1 MSKSKKKRNN
11 QVKTNQRSDQNKPTY
26 ALSISE
32 IWDDIIIKEGYVK
45 LSDNPEIIAGVRR
58 IADLISSMT
67 IHLMTNTED
76 GDKRIVNELSKKID
90 IYPCK
95 TMTRKTWMDIIVMNL
110 LLYGKGNSVVLP
122 ITKDGILDNLIPIPP
137 EQVTYVEDGY
147 DYKIKINNATFDNM
161 DVLHFVDNPD
171 PSKPWKGKGLTT
183 TLKSVATNLKQ
194 AALTEKEFMSS
205 KWKPSIIVKVD
216 GMIDEFASPEGRR
229 KLLEDYIS
237 TSKQGDPWLIPADQ
251 FQVEQVRPLSLA
263 DLAINQTVELDK
275 KTVAS
280 IIGVPPF
287 VLGVGTFNDKEWNNF
302 ISSSIRPRAI
312 EIQQE
317 LTRKLLVSPKWY
329 WKFNMASLYSY
340 DIKTLSDVYSNLY
353 VRGIVDGNEVR
364 EKMSMSPREGLNE
377 LVVLENY
384 IPLNMIG
391 DQKKLNQEDNADD

>member
-1 MSKSKKKRNN
+1 MSRSKKQKGSTVNKRNC
-11 QVKTNQRSDQNKPTY
+11 QNNIGY
-26 ALSISE
+26 ALTISE
-32 IWDDIIIKEGYVK
+32 LWDDIICKEGYVK
-45 LSDNPEIIAGVRR
+45 LSDNPEIVAGCRR

-67 IHLMTNTED
+67 IHLMTNTDD
-76 GDKRIVNELSKKID
+76 GDKRIINELSKKVD
-90 IYPCK
+90 IYPCR
-95 TMTRKTWMDIIVMNL
+95 TMTRKTWMDAIVMNL

-122 ITKDGILDNLIPIPP
+122 ITKDGILDDLRPIPA
-137 EQVTYVEDGY
+137 EQVSFVDNVN
-147 DYKIKINNATFDNM
+147 DYSVVINNISFSHE

-171 PSKPWKGKGLTT
+171 PQRPWKGRGLTT
-183 TLKSVATNLKQ
+183 TLKAVATNLKQ
-194 AALTEKEFMSS
+194 AAMTEKEFMSS

-216 GMIDEFASPEGRR
+216 GMIDEFSSPEGRK
-229 KLLEDYIS
+229 KLISDYID
-237 TSKQGDPWLIPADQ
+237 TSRAGDPWLIPADQ

-280 IIGVPPF
+280 IIGVPAF
-287 VLGVGTFNDKEWNNF
+287 LLGVGTYSEKEWNNF

-317 LTRKLLVSPKWY
+317 LTRKLLLSPKWY

-340 DIKTLSDVYSNLY
+340 DIKTLADVYSNLY

-364 EKMSMSPREGLNE
+364 EKMSMSPREGLGE

-384 IPLNMIG
+384 IPLSMIG
-391 DQKKLNQEDNADD
+391 DQKKLNQEEE